1 MLRWCISAERSFLL
15 VLGRGPSLETCHS
28 CSGPRSPKSLRKL
41 ALKYGGLMYLQ
52 LGQKPCLVVS
62 TAAAAKEI
70 FRKHDA
76 TFASRPPTLAFN
88 ILTAGAY
95 RNLGYAPYGPFWRR
109 LRRIANT
116 QLFSPAV
123 HASHEPIRRKEIH
136 YMLKVLVE
144 DSHKGKPIHLKSWLT
159 SVTANNMTMM
169 LSNKRIFEMGVDND
183 EKKRDFDEMLRRTFV
198 VNGDFMICDYVPY
211 LSFVT
216 KLQGWV
222 SEMQGLR
229 ALGASLV
236 GNIFQ
241 VDEHRE
247 RAQKMYPSDTDYVP
261 DYIDVLLKT
270 SLDDG
275 DRLPDR
281 DIVSLVV
288 GLLNAGT
295 DASANTV
302 EWAMAELMANPDIR
316 KKAQAE
322 LDAVVQDR
330 LVQESDIPNLPFL
343 QAIVKENYRM
353 HPSAPLSVR
362 HESHESCVISGCEF
376 PAHTELIVN
385 IFAIHR
391 DPSVYENP
399 DKFDPT
405 RFVRSPEVDP
415 VAGNDFYQLMPF
427 GAGRRMCPEQQLG
440 NTMVTSMLANL
451 LQCFEWETATSER
464 ESGGGEGD
472 AVVVDMVDYYSFMS
486 FRQKPLCL
494 LAKPRPLASLL
505 LQASP

>member
-1 MLRWCISAERSFLL
+1 
-15 VLGRGPSLETCHS
+15 
-28 CSGPRSPKSLRKL
+28 
-41 ALKYGGLMYLQ
+41 MYRTFD
-52 LGQKPCLVVS
+52 S
-62 TAAAAKEI
+62 
-70 FRKHDA
+70 
-76 TFASRPPTLAFN
+76 FAS
-88 ILTAGAY
+88 I
-95 RNLGYAPYGPFWRR
+95 
-109 LRRIANT
+109 II
-116 QLFSPAV
+116 S
-123 HASHEPIRRKEIH
+123 
-136 YMLKVLVE
+136 
-144 DSHKGKPIHLKSWLT
+144 
-159 SVTANNMTMM
+159 
-169 LSNKRIFEMGVDND
+169 
-183 EKKRDFDEMLRRTFV
+183 
-198 VNGDFMICDYVPY
+198 DYVPY

-222 SEMQGLR
+222 SRIQEVR
-229 ALGASLV
+229 
-236 GNIFQ
+236 
-241 VDEHRE
+241 R
-247 RAQKMYPSDTDYVP
+247 
-261 DYIDVLLKT
+261 
-270 SLDDG
+270 
-275 DRLPDR
+275 
-281 DIVSLVV
+281 V

-362 HESHESCVISGCEF
+362 HESHEPCVISGCEF
-376 PAHTELIVN
+376 PALTELIMN

-415 VAGNDFYQLMPF
+415 VAGNDFYQLMRF
-427 GAGRRMCPEQQLG
+427 GAGRRMCPGQQLG

-464 ESGGGEGD
+464 ESGGGGGD
-472 AVVVDMVDYYSFMS
+472 EVGVDIANHYSFINY
-486 FRQKPLCL
+486 RQKPLYL
-494 LAKPRPLASLL
+494 LTKPPRLASLL
-505 LQASP
+505 QPTLAIILFLSTPQQILFSDGFTSSLLSLFLSYLGIVVVVVTVGRI

>member
-1 MLRWCISAERSFLL
+1 MPLSHRDHQ
-15 VLGRGPSLETCHS
+15 GT
-28 CSGPRSPKSLRKL
+28 
-41 ALKYGGLMYLQ
+41 
-52 LGQKPCLVVS
+52 
-62 TAAAAKEI
+62 
-70 FRKHDA
+70 
-76 TFASRPPTLAFN
+76 
-88 ILTAGAY
+88 Y
-95 RNLGYAPYGPFWRR
+95 RNMGYAPCGPFWHR
-109 LRRIANT
+109 LKRIVTT

-123 HASHEPIRRKEIH
+123 YASHEPIRRKEIH

-144 DSHKGKPIHLKSWLT
+144 DSHKEEL
-159 SVTANNMTMM
+159 MY
-169 LSNKRIFEMGVDND
+169 
-183 EKKRDFDEMLRRTFV
+183 RTF
-198 VNGDFMICDYVPY
+198 DSFASIIISDYVPY

-216 KLQGWV
+216 KLQGW
-222 SEMQGLR
+222 
-229 ALGASLV
+229 
-236 GNIFQ
+236 
-241 VDEHRE
+241 
-247 RAQKMYPSDTDYVP
+247 
-261 DYIDVLLKT
+261 
-270 SLDDG
+270 
-275 DRLPDR
+275 
-281 DIVSLVV
+281 

-362 HESHESCVISGCEF
+362 HESHEPCVISGCEF
-376 PAHTELIVN
+376 PALTELIMN

-415 VAGNDFYQLMPF
+415 VAGNDFYQLMRF
-427 GAGRRMCPEQQLG
+427 GAGRRMCPGQQLG

-464 ESGGGEGD
+464 ESGGGGGD
-472 AVVVDMVDYYSFMS
+472 EVGVDIANHYSFINY
-486 FRQKPLCL
+486 RQKPLYL
-494 LAKPRPLASLL
+494 LTKPPRLASLL
-505 LQASP
+505 QPTLAIILFLSTPQQILFSDGFTSSLLSLFLSYLGIVVVVVTVGRI